1 VEHDKAGLHYDR
13 WRLHTLQHTATD
25 AVCCSL
31 LQSLAVCHSLLQSVA
46 VCCSLLQSVA
56 VCCSM
61 LHDVAVCCSF
71 YRIIDHV
78 QMRMEREVSEW
89 VRERKP
95 KSGWWG
101 GIGGG
106 RSEMKHSHS
115 NVAAILDFTIWV
127 SLFLPPLNSPSP
139 SPVKI
144 ILFGNTAKPAP
155 MSPYTNYNGDFR
167 LHDLSLFPAASPLLS
182 FPFPDFFSILFGNTA
197 KTALVSPLH
206 QCHGVFRSRDLSLSP
221 APFLFFIFDSF
232 RQHCVNSAG
241 AVYPQSLIL
250 SFE

>member
-1 VEHDKAGLHYDR
+1 MTSA
-13 WRLHTLQHTATD
+13 HTATH
-25 AVCCSL
+25 CNWCSL
-31 LQSLAVCHSLLQSVA
+31 LQSVAVSGSLSHSVA

-139 SPVKI
+139 SPV
-144 ILFGNTAKPAP
+144 
-155 MSPYTNYNGDFR
+155 
-167 LHDLSLFPAASPLLS
+167 
-182 FPFPDFFSILFGNTA
+182 
-197 KTALVSPLH
+197 
-206 QCHGVFRSRDLSLSP
+206 
-221 APFLFFIFDSF
+221 PFLFF
-232 RQHCVNSAG
+232 SATLRNQRRCHPTPIIT
-241 AVYPQSLIL
+241 AILDYTIWVFFLLPPLFSLSPSPISL
-250 SFE
+250 VFFSATLQKQRWCRPYTNVTAFLDLAI